1 MRIARSSLRGS
12 TVGTPFL
19 LRILCLLCCYATT
32 FKYNF
37 LLRYLCKYDFNPVT
51 KFMLNFNIIN
61 LASVL
66 AHLNRKCK
74 KFKVENDFVTA

>member
-32 FKYNF
+32 FKDNF

-51 KFMLNFNIIN
+51 KFMIILILSILLLFWPISIVN
-61 LASVL
+61 V
-66 AHLNRKCK
+66 RKMIL
-74 KFKVENDFVTA
+74 

>member
-1 MRIARSSLRGS
+1 MS
-12 TVGTPFL
+12 TPFL

-32 FKYNF
+32 FKDNF

-51 KFMLNFNIIN
+51 KFMIILILSILL

-66 AHLNRKCK
+66 ADLNRKCK